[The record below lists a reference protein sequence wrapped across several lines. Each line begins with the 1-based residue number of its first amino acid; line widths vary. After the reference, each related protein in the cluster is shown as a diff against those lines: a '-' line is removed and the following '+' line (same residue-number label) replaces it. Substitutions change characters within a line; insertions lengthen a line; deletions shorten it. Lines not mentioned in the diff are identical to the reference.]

1 MNHDP
6 ISDLKRYAAALE
18 AQVSDERARSAAR
31 MALRTP
37 SPVMSS
43 PTSSP
48 TRSPRRVVVAVA
60 TTVLMGVSNVALATV
75 ADPSIPGDPL
85 YGLDRAYESVGAALG
100 LSNQHASERATEV
113 LALQERG
120 KSAEA
125 LDLVQ
130 ETLTTLLDSDD
141 PKAAVQQ
148 FTAGLGNESFA
159 ATLQQLLDEA
169 RGVDTTGAAVSA
181 IARTIVESIELP
193 EQANGNPGGKDDQ
206 SNNGNADGNENA
218 NENGNGRPDNPGEQ
232 GRGNNPTT
240 GVGTS
245 GNNGQGG
252 GKP

>member
-31 MALRTP
+31 MALHTP
-37 SPVMSS
+37 SPVV
-43 PTSSP
+43 SP
-48 TRSPRRVVVAVA
+48 TRAPRRVVVAVA

-75 ADPSIPGDPL
+75 ADSSIPGDPL
-85 YGLDRAYESVGAALG
+85 YGLDRAYESVGAAIG

-125 LDLVQ
+125 LELVQ

-141 PKAAVQQ
+141 PKAAVQE
-148 FTAGLGNESFA
+148 FTAGLGNANFA
-159 ATLQQLLDEA
+159 ATLQKLLDEA

-181 IARTIVESIELP
+181 IARTIVDSIVLP
-193 EQANGNPGGKDDQ
+193 DHANGNPGGKDDQ
-206 SNNGNADGNENA
+206 SNNGNADGNENP
-218 NENGNGRPDNPGEQ
+218 NGNGRPDNPGEQ
-232 GRGNNPTT
+232 GRGNNPNT

-245 GNNGQGG
+245 GNDGQGG

>member
-31 MALRTP
+31 MALHTP
-37 SPVMSS
+37 SPVVSA
-43 PTSSP
+43 PP
-48 TRSPRRVVVAVA
+48 RAPRRVVVAVA

-75 ADPSIPGDPL
+75 ADSSIPGDPL
-85 YGLDRAYESVGAALG
+85 YGLDRAYESVGAAIG
-100 LSNQHASERATEV
+100 LSNQHASERASEV

-141 PKAAVQQ
+141 PKAAVQE
-148 FTAGLGNESFA
+148 FTAGLGNERFA
-159 ATLQQLLDEA
+159 PILEQLLLEA
-169 RGVDTTGAAVSA
+169 RGVDTTGAAVSEL
-181 IARTIVESIELP
+181 ARTIVDSIKLP
-193 EQANGNPGGKDDQ
+193 EHANGTPGGRGDASD
-206 SNNGNADGNENA
+206 NA
-218 NENGNGRPDNPGEQ
+218 NPNGSGQPDNPGEQ
-232 GRGNNPTT
+232 GRGNNPNP

-245 GNNGQGG
+245 GNDGQGG